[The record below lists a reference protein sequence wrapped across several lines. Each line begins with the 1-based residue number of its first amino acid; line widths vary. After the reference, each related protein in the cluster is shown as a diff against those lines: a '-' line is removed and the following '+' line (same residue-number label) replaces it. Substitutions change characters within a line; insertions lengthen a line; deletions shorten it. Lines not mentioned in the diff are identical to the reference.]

1 MKSLLRKLKQKK
13 FNLLLMKIIHIVYLA
28 PCPGTRSGLFKRKE
42 MAKRGVGGW
51 EEGVVTPPPRKM
63 FDTDTELKDG
73 RIKRN
78 ECYSGWDERASE
90 G

>member
-1 MKSLLRKLKQKK
+1 MRGRRGLLHRRQ
-13 FNLLLMKIIHIVYLA
+13 
-28 PCPGTRSGLFKRKE
+28 
-42 MAKRGVGGW
+42 
-51 EEGVVTPPPRKM
+51 RKM

-78 ECYSGWDERASE
+78 ECYSGWDERESE